1 MLAKQTMTSDIKRE
15 QRHMTLEIQV
25 MAWDRYIKTD
35 DDRHTKTDDDRHTKT
50 DDDRRTKTDDDRHT
64 KTDDDKCLLEFNCM

>member
-35 DDRHTKTDDDRHTKT
+35 DDRHTKTDD
-50 DDDRRTKTDDDRHT
+50 RRTKTDDDRHT
-64 KTDDDKCLLEFNCM
+64 KTDDDKCLLEFNFM

>member
-35 DDRHTKTDDDRHTKT
+35 DDRHTKTDDD
-50 DDDRRTKTDDDRHT
+50 
-64 KTDDDKCLLEFNCM
+64 KCLLEFNFM